1 MNKTQNLGNAT
12 KLNKSSNN
20 IKGNKTQIMTQK
32 QSNKQLLM
40 QILGGST
47 SVRNQDYQ
55 QQQNSN

>member
-1 MNKTQNLGNAT
+1 MSKTQHLGNAT

-47 SVRNQDYQ
+47 SVRNQDHQ
-55 QQQNSN
+55 Q